1 MSRYL
6 PPSVHVGMALI
17 FTLFLMVL
25 VTLAAVGE
33 ARASERSIVVVAQN
47 GGTEVTDFLV
57 PYGVLYRADVGDVRA
72 VSTEAGSV
80 YLWPGLTI
88 EADETMD
95 QFDARLPE
103 GADLVIIPAVLDP
116 EDTKLIGW
124 LRAQSQKG
132 AMLVSICDGALVL
145 ARTGL
150 LDGRRA
156 TGHWYT
162 RDSRREDFPDVL
174 WQENT
179 RYVRDGNVA
188 TSAGVSASLP
198 ISLYLVEMLAGK
210 PRADALM
217 QELALDGFSADHNSD
232 VFDLGAGDIWVAV
245 RNLLFGWPRHDYA
258 LVLAEGMDEIA
269 LAFAVDMFA
278 RTYRSQAVAVGR
290 EGAQTLNGLTVL
302 PDQPELSG
310 AAASVVFDGQGDLQ
324 FQPGASAPEQILSFL
339 ADRYGKDSAGFVA
352 LQLEYPY

>member
-6 PPSVHVGMALI
+6 SPSAHVGMAL
-17 FTLFLMVL
+17 FLTVCLMVL

-33 ARASERSIVVVAQN
+33 ARAAERSIVVVAQN
-47 GGTEVTDFLV
+47 AGTEVTDFLV
-57 PYGVLYRADVGDVRA
+57 PYGVLSRAEVGEVRA
-72 VSTEAGSV
+72 VSTEAGPV
-80 YLWPGLTI
+80 YLWPGLTV
-88 EADETMD
+88 EADETID
-95 QFDARLPE
+95 QFDARLPD

-116 EDTKLIGW
+116 EDAKLIDW

-132 AMLVSICDGALVL
+132 ALLVSICDGALVL

-150 LDGRRA
+150 LDGKRA

-162 RDSRREDFPDVL
+162 RDLRREEFPEVQ

-198 ISLYLVEMLAGK
+198 ISLHLVEMLAGK
-210 PRADALM
+210 TRADAIM
-217 QELALDGFSADHNSD
+217 QELGLDGFGAEHNSEA
-232 VFDLGAGDIWVAV
+232 FELGAGEIWVAA
-245 RNLLFGWPRHDYA
+245 RNFLFGWPRHDYA
-258 LVLAEGMDEIA
+258 LVLSEGMDEIA

-278 RTYRSQAVAVGR
+278 RTYRTQAVAVGR

-302 PDQPELSG
+302 PDQPELPD
-310 AAASVVFDGQGDLQ
+310 ARASVVFDGQGDLRLK
-324 FQPGASAPEQILSFL
+324 PGAPAPEQILSFL
-339 ADRYGKDSAGFVA
+339 ADQYGEDSAGFVA

>member
-1 MSRYL
+1 MPRFHL
-6 PPSVHVGMALI
+6 PSGPVGTA
-17 FTLFLMVL
+17 LFLTLSLMAL
-25 VTLAAVGE
+25 VTLVAVGE
-33 ARASERSIVVVAQN
+33 ARADERTIVVVAQN

-57 PYGVLYRADVGDVRA
+57 PYGVLSRAGVGEVRA
-72 VSTEAGSV
+72 VSTEAGPV

-88 EADETMD
+88 EADESVD
-95 QFDARLPE
+95 AFDARKPD

-116 EDTKLIGW
+116 EDQVLIGW
-124 LRAQSQKG
+124 LQQQSAKG

-162 RDSRREDFPDVL
+162 RKTRQEDFPNVL

-179 RYVRDGNVA
+179 RYVRDGNIA

-198 ISLYLVEMLAGK
+198 ISLHLVDMLAGK
-210 PRADALM
+210 ARAEALAA
-217 QELALDGFSADHNSD
+217 ELSLEGFSAEHNSEA
-232 VFDLGAGDIWVAV
+232 FQLGAANVWVAA
-245 RNLLFGWPRHDYA
+245 RNFLFGWPRDKYA
-258 LVLAEGMDEIA
+258 LVLSDGMDEIA

-278 RTYRSQAVAVGR
+278 RTYRSQAVPVGSEAVR
-290 EGAQTLNGLTVL
+290 SLTGLTVL
-302 PDQPELSG
+302 PEQPELAG
-310 AAASVVFDGQGDLQ
+310 AAASVGFERGGDLQ
-324 FQPGASAPEQILSFL
+324 LAPGAEAPEQILAFL
-339 ADRYGKDSAGFVA
+339 TEQYGRDSAAFVA

>member
-1 MSRYL
+1 MSRFQL
-6 PPSVHVGMALI
+6 PSGAVGTALLLTLSLMA
-17 FTLFLMVL
+17 L
-25 VTLAAVGE
+25 VTLVAVGE
-33 ARASERSIVVVAQN
+33 ARADDRSIVVVAQN

-57 PYGVLYRADVGDVRA
+57 PYGVLSRAQIGDVRA
-72 VSTEAGSV
+72 VSTELGPV
-80 YLWPGLTI
+80 FLWPGLTV
-88 EADETMD
+88 EPDETLD

-103 GADLVIIPAVLDP
+103 GADLVIIPAVLDH
-116 EDTKLIGW
+116 DDQVLIEW
-124 LRAQSQKG
+124 LQQQSEKG

-162 RDSRREDFPDVL
+162 RDVRQEDFPEVR

-198 ISLYLVEMLAGK
+198 ISLHLVEMLAGK
-210 PRADALM
+210 ARAESLAA
-217 QELALDGFSADHNSD
+217 ELALEGFNADHNSEEF
-232 VFDLGAGDIWVAV
+232 VLGAGPIWVAA
-245 RNLLFGWPRHDYA
+245 RNFLFGWPRDEYV
-258 LVLAEGMDEIA
+258 LVLSDGMDEIA

-278 RTYRSQAVAVGR
+278 RTYRSQAVPVANDAVR
-290 EGAQTLNGLTVL
+290 TLNGLTVL
-302 PDQPELSG
+302 PDQPELG
-310 AAASVVFDGQGDLQ
+310 NATASVGFGSGGDLQ
-324 FQPGASAPEQILSFL
+324 LDPGATAPEQILAFL
-339 ADRYGKDSAGFVA
+339 TAQYGRDSAEFVA

>member
-1 MSRYL
+1 MFRFHL
-6 PPSVHVGMALI
+6 PSAPVGTA
-17 FTLFLMVL
+17 LFLTLILMAL
-25 VTLAAVGE
+25 VTLVAIGE
-33 ARASERSIVVVAQN
+33 ARAEDRTIVVVAQN

-57 PYGVLYRADVGDVRA
+57 PYGVLSRAEVGDVRA
-72 VSTEAGSV
+72 VSTESGPV

-88 EADETMD
+88 EADETVD
-95 QFDARLPE
+95 EFDARKPG
-103 GADLVIIPAVLDP
+103 GADLVIIPAVLDH
-116 EDTKLIGW
+116 DDQVLIEW
-124 LRAQSQKG
+124 LRAQSAKG

-162 RDSRREDFPDVL
+162 RDVRQEDFPEVL

-198 ISLYLVEMLAGK
+198 ISLHLVEMLEGK
-210 PRADALM
+210 ARAETLAA
-217 QELALDGFSADHNSD
+217 ELSLEGFGAEHNSEEF
-232 VFDLGAGDIWVAV
+232 VLGAGRIWVAA
-245 RNLLFGWPRHDYA
+245 RNFLFGWPRDDYA
-258 LVLAEGMDEIA
+258 LVLSDGMDEIA

-278 RTYRSQAVAVGR
+278 RTYRSQAVPVARDAVR
-290 EGAQTLNGLTVL
+290 ALSGLTVL
-302 PDQPELSG
+302 PDQPELVD
-310 AAASVVFDGQGDLQ
+310 ATASVGFGPGGDLQ
-324 FQPGASAPEQILSFL
+324 LEPGALAPEQILAFL
-339 ADRYGKDSAGFVA
+339 TAQYGRDSAEFVA

>member
-1 MSRYL
+1 MSRLL
-6 PPSVHVGMALI
+6 PPTVHVGMAL
-17 FTLFLMVL
+17 FLTLFLMVL

-33 ARASERSIVVVAQN
+33 ARASERNIVVVAQN

-57 PYGVLYRADVGDVRA
+57 PYGVLSRAGVGDVRA
-72 VSTEAGSV
+72 VSTEAGPVS
-80 YLWPGLTI
+80 LWPGLTV
-88 EADETMD
+88 EADEAID
-95 QFDARLPE
+95 QFDARLPG

-116 EDTKLIGW
+116 EDTKLISW
-124 LRAQSQKG
+124 LQTQSQKG

-150 LDGRRA
+150 LDGKRA

-162 RDSRREDFPDVL
+162 RDLRRDEFPEVQ

-210 PRADALM
+210 ARAEALV
-217 QELALDGFSADHNSD
+217 QELGLDGFGAEHNSQA
-232 VFDLGAGDIWVAV
+232 FDLGAGDIWVAA
-245 RNLLFGWPRHDYA
+245 RNFLFGWPRHEYA
-258 LVLAEGMDEIA
+258 LVLSEGMDEIA
-269 LAFAVDMFA
+269 LAFAADMFA
-278 RTYRSQAVAVGR
+278 RTYRTQAVAVAPVGV
-290 EGAQTLNGLTVL
+290 QTLNGLTVL
-302 PDQPELSG
+302 PDEAELSD
-310 AAASVVFDGQGDLQ
+310 ATASVVFGGAGDLLL
-324 FQPGASAPEQILSFL
+324 QPGAAAPEQILSFL
-339 ADRYGKDSAGFVA
+339 SEQYGADSAGFVA